1 MGLRWG
7 CNEANNSKFNLTPD
21 DHRIQTPSPPIQK
34 MAQKLEPG
42 RYVATDIT
50 SGKVLDLPLENN
62 QPPYVWG
69 YHGKENQQVRTIFF
83 LTLGAGR
90 ADRTSFKFLL
100 SAVVTTDR
108 LIVCYYFVLSVGLL
122 SLRRGVHH
130 QQRLQQ
136 QLVRHS
142 PARGLEGTAPGWKH
156 ASRHWG
162 LPDVLGGG
170 DSANETHGQAWRGI
184 RVVREPERT

>member
-62 QPPYVWG
+62 QPPYAGG
-69 YHGKENQQVRTIFF
+69 YHGKENQQVRT
-83 LTLGAGR
+83 
-90 ADRTSFKFLL
+90 LL
-100 SAVVTTDR
+100 FS
-108 LIVCYYFVLSVGLL
+108 LSV
-122 SLRRGVHH
+122 H
-130 QQRLQQ
+130 
-136 QLVRHS
+136 
-142 PARGLEGTAPGWKH
+142 E
-156 ASRHWG
+156 
-162 LPDVLGGG
+162 
-170 DSANETHGQAWRGI
+170 
-184 RVVREPERT
+184 ERTGALLNFFCPLWSQLIA